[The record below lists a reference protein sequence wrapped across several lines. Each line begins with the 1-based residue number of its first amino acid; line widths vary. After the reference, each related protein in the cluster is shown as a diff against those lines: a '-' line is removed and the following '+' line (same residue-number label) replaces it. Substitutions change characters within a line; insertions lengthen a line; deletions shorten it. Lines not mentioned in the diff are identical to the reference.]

1 MHTIAISRFGTQAM
15 MLDDEAISASAHGIL
30 QCLRLLAE
38 EAATLNL
45 QRTLS
50 AIQDAL
56 ETAADESGSETA
68 AIPILH

>member
-1 MHTIAISRFGTQAM
+1 
-15 MLDDEAISASAHGIL
+15 L

-45 QRTLS
+45 KRTLC

-56 ETAADESGSETA
+56 ETVADESGAEEDCL
-68 AIPILH
+68 PVLH

>member
-1 MHTIAISRFGTQAM
+1 MSHTMATKRGTQAM
-15 MLDDEAISASAHGIL
+15 ILDEESVSASAHGIL

-45 QRTLS
+45 KRTLS

-56 ETAADESGSETA
+56 ETVADESGAEDDA
-68 AIPILH
+68 VPVLH

>member
-1 MHTIAISRFGTQAM
+1 MGALAM
-15 MLDDEAISASAHGIL
+15 LTDDEAVPASAHGIL

-45 QRTLS
+45 RRTLS

-56 ETAADESGSETA
+56 ETVVDESA
-68 AIPILH
+68 ATGTYGLQGPVLH

>member
-1 MHTIAISRFGTQAM
+1 MN
-15 MLDDEAISASAHGIL
+15 LEDEAFSASASGIL

-45 QRTLS
+45 KRTLS

-56 ETAADESGSETA
+56 ETVADESGAEEEA
-68 AIPILH
+68 PPVLH

>member
-1 MHTIAISRFGTQAM
+1 
-15 MLDDEAISASAHGIL
+15 MLNDEEALPASAHGIL

-45 QRTLS
+45 RRTLW

-56 ETAADESGSETA
+56 ETVVDESATTGQTSE
-68 AIPILH
+68 PHGMVH

>member
-1 MHTIAISRFGTQAM
+1 
-15 MLDDEAISASAHGIL
+15 MLNDEEAVPASAHGIL

-45 QRTLS
+45 RRTLW

-56 ETAADESGSETA
+56 ETVVDESATSGVPTEPHA
-68 AIPILH
+68 AVH

>member
-1 MHTIAISRFGTQAM
+1 M
-15 MLDDEAISASAHGIL
+15 MLDDEAVSASAHGIL

-56 ETAADESGSETA
+56 ETAADESAGETA

>member
-1 MHTIAISRFGTQAM
+1 M
-15 MLDDEAISASAHGIL
+15 MLEDEAVSASALGIL

-56 ETAADESGSETA
+56 ETAVDESGAETEA
-68 AIPILH
+68 VQMLH

>member
-1 MHTIAISRFGTQAM
+1 M

-56 ETAADESGSETA
+56 ETAADESASETA
-68 AIPILH
+68 AITVLH

>member
-1 MHTIAISRFGTQAM
+1 MFTEEDTP
-15 MLDDEAISASAHGIL
+15 ASAHGIL

-45 QRTLS
+45 RRTLW

-56 ETAADESGSETA
+56 EAAEVESA
-68 AIPILH
+68 AGLDMPQMAAVLH

>member
-1 MHTIAISRFGTQAM
+1 MT
-15 MLDDEAISASAHGIL
+15 LDDEAVSASAHGIL

-45 QRTLS
+45 KRTLC

-56 ETAADESGSETA
+56 ETVADESGAEEDCL
-68 AIPILH
+68 PVLH

>member
-1 MHTIAISRFGTQAM
+1 M
-15 MLDDEAISASAHGIL
+15 MLEDEAVSASALGIL

-56 ETAADESGSETA
+56 ETAVDESGAETEA
-68 AIPILH
+68 VQILH

>member
-1 MHTIAISRFGTQAM
+1 
-15 MLDDEAISASAHGIL
+15 MLPDDEATPASAQGIL

-45 QRTLS
+45 RRTLW

-56 ETAADESGSETA
+56 ETVADESTSDSRPFEAEQT
-68 AIPILH
+68 LH

>member
-1 MHTIAISRFGTQAM
+1 M

-68 AIPILH
+68 ALQVLH